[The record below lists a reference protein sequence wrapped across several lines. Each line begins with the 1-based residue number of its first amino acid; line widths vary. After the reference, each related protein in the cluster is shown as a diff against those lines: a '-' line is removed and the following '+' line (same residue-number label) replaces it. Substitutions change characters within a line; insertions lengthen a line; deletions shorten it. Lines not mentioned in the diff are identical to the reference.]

1 VRLQKC
7 LFSVLAITLFCSACF
22 AAPSPAKQNSQEPKY
37 LLFQIFTYDGS
48 GIFPPSGQLESTVDS
63 IVSRIGASGDQQHKL
78 GFCAGPLTFNHSDEQ
93 IVQLIDQSF
102 QIARKRNVA
111 VAFHI
116 DDQMFWDKRLDLL
129 SNKEN
134 VEWSDWKGKPNTA
147 RRLDWSAN
155 PSKAPPQMC
164 LNSASIQ
171 AAIRT
176 RAKLIGRE
184 IGKHLNQLKSEG
196 KDELFAGVIAGWET
210 MIGKEFGSGK
220 CLGYHALKNRGYS
233 ENNPGLHQ
241 PQELA
246 QVIRDHIELWAGQLE
261 AQGIPGNRI
270 YCHIAFTPQGFE
282 RPDLTYEQG
291 VGFAT
296 PDVAFDKNYR
306 PGFSTYP
313 DGDSLL
319 QIHSIVKTHGNVGW
333 ISAEG
338 TNVVPN
344 GMPGEPTMESYLAKM
359 FNHGAV
365 MVNIFSWGIGGERE
379 RNRNMFRR
387 ATESDEA
394 ISAYRKFLTGK
405 PLKEAPP
412 DANAFSPQFLRQKL
426 DTIQRELPLYVGRT
440 GRRDLAESYMRKLDG
455 LIKSNK
461 FIEANAFA
469 DEVIKLLA
477 EGR

>member
-1 VRLQKC
+1 MPCGPQD
-7 LFSVLAITLFCSACF
+7 SVFR
-22 AAPSPAKQNSQEPKY
+22 PAY
-37 LLFQIFTYDGS
+37 MLRGS
-48 GIFPPSGQLESTVDS
+48 
-63 IVSRIGASGDQQHKL
+63 
-78 GFCAGPLTFNHSDEQ
+78 N
-93 IVQLIDQSF
+93 
-102 QIARKRNVA
+102 
-111 VAFHI
+111 
-116 DDQMFWDKRLDLL
+116 
-129 SNKEN
+129 
-134 VEWSDWKGKPNTA
+134 
-147 RRLDWSAN
+147 
-155 PSKAPPQMC
+155 
-164 LNSASIQ
+164 
-171 AAIRT
+171 
-176 RAKLIGRE
+176 RAKRRG
-184 IGKHLNQLKSEG
+184 
-196 KDELFAGVIAGWET
+196 GVPAAR
-210 MIGKEFGSGK
+210 S
-220 CLGYHALKNRGYS
+220 CRG
-233 ENNPGLHQ
+233 
-241 PQELA
+241 
-246 QVIRDHIELWAGQLE
+246 
-261 AQGIPGNRI
+261 
-270 YCHIAFTPQGFE
+270 
-282 RPDLTYEQG
+282 
-291 VGFAT
+291 
-296 PDVAFDKNYR
+296 
-306 PGFSTYP
+306 
-313 DGDSLL
+313 SLL